1 MKSNRW
7 WCVTV
12 ALAALL
18 ACGDGSGVASGQQAD
33 RSLTLL
39 EELTN
44 AFAPS
49 GFEDAVRTILRRE
62 WSPLLRD
69 LRTDGMGNLLGSLPG
84 ATGDAGPK
92 VLLMAH
98 MDETGFLVRYID
110 DQGFVYFNPLGG
122 YYDQS
127 VLTQKM
133 AILTP
138 RGVVVGYTGFK
149 SGHAF
154 QGSERNEMVPLR
166 DMFIDIGARS
176 RQEAMEKYGVRPGLP
191 VAYHS
196 QFTDLNGSGR
206 YLARAWDD
214 RIGLALITEVLQR
227 LRSATHPNTLQVA
240 ATVQEEIGLRG
251 AAVVYETFRPDIV
264 INLEIGIAS
273 DFPLKASF
281 KEAQGRLGA
290 GPSIFVFDGTMIP
303 NAKYVDWI
311 VGLARDKTIPVQF
324 ESVTGYG
331 EDASMIQ
338 RAGAGVPAVNLGI
351 TTRYGHGQ
359 LGVIDIADY
368 RHAVDL
374 VHQMVLGLD
383 AARLAQIRAF

>member
-1 MKSNRW
+1 MR
-7 WCVTV
+7 
-12 ALAALL
+12 LRRGILALL
-18 ACGDGSGVASGQQAD
+18 LAGSSVAGVSGQPAD
-33 RSLTLL
+33 RSLALL

-49 GFEDAVRTILRRE
+49 GFEDPVRAILRRE
-62 WSPLLRD
+62 WTPLLRD
-69 LRTDGMGNLLGSLPG
+69 LRTDGLGNLLGTRPG
-84 ATGDAGPK
+84 SAGEAGPK

-98 MDETGFLVRYID
+98 MDEVGFLVRYVD
-110 DQGFVYFNPLGG
+110 EQGFVYFNPVGG

-127 VLTQKM
+127 VPTQRM

-138 RGVVVGYTGFK
+138 RGVIVGYTGFK

-154 QGSERNEMVPLR
+154 QGSERGEMVPLR

-176 RQEAMEKYGVRPGLP
+176 REEAMEKFGVRPGLP

-196 QFTDLNGSGR
+196 QFTALNGTGR

-214 RIGLALITEVLQR
+214 RVGLAVITEVLER
-227 LRSATHPNTLQVA
+227 LRAGTHPNTVQVA
-240 ATVQEEIGLRG
+240 ATVQEEVGMRG

-264 INLEIGIAS
+264 VNLEIGIAS
-273 DFPLKASF
+273 DFPLKASP
-281 KEAQGRLGA
+281 KEAQGRLGG
-290 GPSIFVFDGTMIP
+290 GPSIFVYDGSMIP
-303 NAKYVDWI
+303 NRAYVDW
-311 VGLARDKTIPVQF
+311 VVELARDKGIPCQF

-331 EDASMIQ
+331 EDASMLQ
-338 RAGAGVPAVNLGI
+338 RSGTGVPTISLGI
-351 TTRYGHGQ
+351 TTRYGHSQ

-368 RHAVDL
+368 RRTVDL

-383 AARLAQIRAF
+383 AARVAKLRAF